1 MIIIIKSI
9 LAGAMIAV
17 GAIVNLQV
25 GGLLGPFLFA
35 VGLLTVLEFEL
46 SLFTGKAGL
55 LATKEIDMATLFY
68 IWVGNFLGTAL
79 IAGLLLFV
87 PMSYGLSETS
97 SAILTT
103 RITNGIP
110 ANFVLGI
117 FCGLLMY
124 IAVTTYRWTGNPIM
138 AIIPVAVFILSGY
151 NHCVADMFYSHL
163 ATTGVKDYLH
173 LIPTTLGNIVGC
185 SAIPWALKI
194 AKH

>member
-1 MIIIIKSI
+1 
-9 LAGAMIAV
+9 MIAV

-35 VGLLTVLEFEL
+35 IGLLTVLEFEL
-46 SLFTGKAGL
+46 NLFTGKAGL
-55 LATKEIDMATLFY
+55 LATGDIDMSTLFY
-68 IWVGNFLGTAL
+68 VWAGNFLGTAL
-79 IAGLLLFV
+79 IAFLLLFV
-87 PMSYGLSETS
+87 PVSYELSDK
-97 SAILTT
+97 SALILST
-103 RITNGIP
+103 RLTNGIA

-138 AIIPVAVFILSGY
+138 AILPVAVFILSGY

-163 ATTGVKDYLH
+163 ATTSIKDYLH
-173 LIPTTLGNIVGC
+173 LIPTTLGNIIGC
-185 SAIPWALKI
+185 AAIPWALKI